1 MSAYVFTPEAEMDLF
16 EIWSHIA
23 QDSRESADRVES
35 ELYKACRLLG
45 SKPYTGHSRPDL
57 TTRPVR
63 FWTVPRFARYVVVY
77 DLEKKTVSLRT
88 RKSPDLGKV
97 PRSMENAQNL

>member
-1 MSAYVFTPEAEMDLF
+1 MSGYVFTPEAEMDLF

-23 QDSRESADRVES
+23 QDSRESADMVES
-35 ELYKACRLLG
+35 ELYKACRLLA
-45 SKPYTGHSRPDL
+45 SKPYVGHSRPDL

-77 DLEKKTVSLRT
+77 DPVSEPLRIL
-88 RKSPDLGKV
+88 RILHGA
-97 PRSMENAQNL
+97 RNLAAELR